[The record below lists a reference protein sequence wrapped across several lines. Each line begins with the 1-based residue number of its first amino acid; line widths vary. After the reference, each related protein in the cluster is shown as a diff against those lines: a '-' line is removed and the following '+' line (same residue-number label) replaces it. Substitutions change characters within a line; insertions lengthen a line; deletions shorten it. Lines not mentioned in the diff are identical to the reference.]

1 MNITCRVKKGKE
13 FPVSSETEED
23 LLDIER
29 EYGIDLHKTWH
40 THVPQDLLVVWIDCF
55 LHM

>member
-1 MNITCRVKKGKE
+1 MKKGTE
-13 FPVSSETEED
+13 FSVSSETEED

-40 THVPQDLLVVWIDCF
+40 THVPQDLLVV
-55 LHM
+55 

>member
-1 MNITCRVKKGKE
+1 MKKGKE
-13 FPVSSETEED
+13 FPISSETEED

-40 THVPQDLLVVWIDCF
+40 THVPQDLLVV
-55 LHM
+55 